1 MEAVATSGL
10 KALIDTGGP
19 GWIVAAL
26 ALIAVVLLY
35 RELKLC
41 QAQHLTTTKETLTA
55 LASQTQA
62 SQATTI
68 ALEAVKRSQEDI
80 ARLIVE
86 NNRTLSSMETAKQLA
101 DKDLEGHRRE
111 LMQALNDLKAGH
123 NGRSRRAP

>member
-26 ALIAVVLLY
+26 ALIAVVMLY
-35 RELKLC
+35 RELKVC
-41 QAQHLTTTKETLTA
+41 QAQHLSSTREMLTA

-68 ALEAVKRSQEDI
+68 ALDAVKRGQEDI

-86 NNRTLSSMETAKQLA
+86 NNRSLSDMAA
-101 DKDLEGHRRE
+101 DKRVADEALRAHRQQ
-111 LMQALNDLKAGH
+111 LLQTLNDLKSEH
-123 NGRSRRAP
+123 VGRSRRAT